1 MKIRFEDTITAA
13 DDHRHI
19 PHAVE
24 VPEGTTEVHIE
35 LAYSPRFSAGQ
46 MFHNQ
51 MSLSVADPAGPR
63 GVYYLLR
70 DYGINIT
77 EAACTPGFNAGP
89 VRPGRWLIEVDTYR
103 LLPPDPITYT
113 IDVTLSDRPIDTP
126 PRVFPKPKRALRG
139 RGWYKGDL
147 HAHSLHSDASWD
159 IPDLIAYAK
168 SRGHDFQSLTDHNT
182 VSGLPE
188 HESRG
193 DDELLTMGGLELTTY
208 YGHAVVLGTRQWQEW
223 RLDTDDH
230 FTMPQLAQKAMDSG
244 GFFII
249 AHPQNVGYPE
259 CAGCHWDFDDMRPGN
274 ARAVEI
280 WNGTWNP
287 CTEHATQDFYQWLNE
302 GYRMVATGGTDLH
315 GPHAEPRRHGTN
327 VIYAEELSEA
337 EIVAALRKGHSYL
350 SAGPELLL
358 TAETASG
365 ARAMCGDSLS
375 PDDATISIAWKDAP
389 PGTSLRF
396 IVDGAVRD
404 QRDASEAGAASWPLP
419 KGSAQWC
426 GAEIR
431 GADGS
436 MWAISNPVYLDGRQ

>member
-1 MKIRFEDTITAA
+1 
-13 DDHRHI
+13 
-19 PHAVE
+19 
-24 VPEGTTEVHIE
+24 
-35 LAYSPRFSAGQ
+35 
-46 MFHNQ
+46 
-51 MSLSVADPAGPR
+51 
-63 GVYYLLR
+63 
-70 DYGINIT
+70 
-77 EAACTPGFNAGP
+77 

-327 VIYAEELSEA
+327 VIYAEEVSEA